1 MRLLDALLP
10 PGTAAEVAPAPPRRG
25 AANHGVPVAIVVAG
39 VGLALVLAALAYVM
53 VSDRS
58 SGASAASATP
68 STYGVVIPK
77 GTGKR
82 IASGFHLF
90 LIPADLQLHVG
101 DSLVVVNEDTQVH
114 EVGPFSVRPGE
125 TMVHTFVEPG
135 RFVGACTFH
144 PAGEVAI
151 EVFPVDVPITP
162 PSLPPNVYR

>member
-1 MRLLDALLP
+1 VTTSTAGNR
-10 PGTAAEVAPAPPRRG
+10 GTA
-25 AANHGVPVAIVVAG
+25 VAIVVAG
-39 VGLALVLAALAYVM
+39 VGLALLLASVAFV
-53 VSDRS
+53 VVGQ
-58 SGASAASATP
+58 GASGSTAATAEP

-101 DSLVVVNEDTQVH
+101 DSLVVVNDDTQVH
-114 EVGPFSVRPGE
+114 QVGPFFVRPGE
-125 TMVHTFVEPG
+125 TMTHTFVEPG

-144 PAGEVAI
+144 PAGQVAI
-151 EVFPVDVPITP
+151 EVFPADVPIAP